1 MVKICSFLFS
11 MIKDKMLSSIHNAFI
26 VYDSSRSS
34 NMFLWLCCLI
44 PFNSPDTIDWKM
56 EDVYSIHQ
64 FDYYCH
70 KGTAHTGFFQ
80 IQAEIQHTHLSFL
93 QNERGIRVQKNK
105 CRIKN
110 LYLYYGTV
118 EDLLQTFYFLFH
130 WRDHLY
136 FLPIYSA
143 LHLWPYFPLD

>member
-1 MVKICSFLFS
+1 MVKICYFLFS
-11 MIKDKMLSSIHNAFI
+11 MIKDKMLLSIHNAFI
-26 VYDSSRSS
+26 VYDTSRSS
-34 NMFLWLCCLI
+34 NMLLWLCCLI
-44 PFNSPDTIDWKM
+44 SIHPDTTDWKM
-56 EDVYSIHQ
+56 EDVLNPPVWLLLSQKDCSYWLFSN
-64 FDYYCH
+64 
-70 KGTAHTGFFQ
+70 TGWNSTHF
-80 IQAEIQHTHLSFL
+80 HLSFL
-93 QNERGIRVQKNK
+93 KNERGIRVQKNK